1 MNRSPFSLAL
11 LTCVISAVMAVAVS
25 AQKTGDIYTAV
36 AAVRSASGS
45 PSETPMAF
53 TIERKMPKSEADALL
68 AAFQAGGAAGLRKA
82 LTGVA
87 PTGAVRVGA
96 AKPIPARLTLE
107 RATAT
112 GKLITIVTDQPVV
125 FMGIGMPG
133 VTAKAG
139 YDFAVVEL
147 IVDAKGNGTG
157 TIAPAATVTVQHGVF
172 TVADRAADAIRLTGV
187 TKVR

>member
-36 AAVRSASGS
+36 AAVKTTSGS
-45 PSETPMAF
+45 TSETPVAF

-96 AKPIPARLTLE
+96 AKPVPSRLTLE

-125 FMGIGMPG
+125 FLGIGMPG
-133 VTAKAG
+133 ATTKAG
-139 YDFAVVEL
+139 YDFAVVDL
-147 IVDAKGNGTG
+147 IVDTKGNGTG
-157 TIAPAATVTVQHGVF
+157 TIAPAARVTVKQGVL
-172 TVADRAADAIRLTGV
+172 VVEDQAATAIRLTGV